1 MFFQKIMKQVS
12 FIILFYYN
20 ISKVLYFHNK
30 PLPYMYLGNCRL
42 LEKEVLSKKF
52 HDMFQRKI
60 KTSKIKL
67 VRKQYHVILPL
78 IGCCFNKN
86 IAEYAQ

>member
-20 ISKVLYFHNK
+20 ISKVLYFH
-30 PLPYMYLGNCRL
+30 CRL
-42 LEKEVLSKKF
+42 HEKEVLSKKF

-86 IAEYAQ
+86 IAE